1 MLAADGVKVSDEC
14 LASDSPSGSI
24 KLGSTNATTGDSN
37 LQLGVL
43 LTTLGGATTPVAP
56 PGGAIVAA
64 PVQIPGGLLGL
75 MCPSNIPLVAQLC
88 NEITNSQL
96 NAVTATMAPAG
107 KPSHLNIAAGTTT
120 GQPIVTIPIKIQ
132 LHNPLLGS
140 GCFIGSN
147 SQPIVLRPENTVV
160 PPNISADAFDPN
172 GSADPNGPLL
182 LLKLSGGTLEDN
194 TFSVPGAT
202 GCGPLGLADL
212 AVDLKDGLPSPAGE
226 NSLILNQVTVSLAA
240 YADPAA
246 EAPHEG
252 KALSAAWHSAV
263 RA

>member
-1 MLAADGVKVSDEC
+1 
-14 LASDSPSGSI
+14 
-24 KLGSTNATTGDSN
+24 
-37 LQLGVL
+37 
-43 LTTLGGATTPVAP
+43 
-56 PGGAIVAA
+56 
-64 PVQIPGGLLGL
+64 
-75 MCPSNIPLVAQLC
+75 
-88 NEITNSQL
+88 
-96 NAVTATMAPAG
+96 
-107 KPSHLNIAAGTTT
+107 
-120 GQPIVTIPIKIQ
+120 
-132 LHNPLLGS
+132 LLGS

-160 PPNISADAFDPN
+160 PPNISAGAFDPN